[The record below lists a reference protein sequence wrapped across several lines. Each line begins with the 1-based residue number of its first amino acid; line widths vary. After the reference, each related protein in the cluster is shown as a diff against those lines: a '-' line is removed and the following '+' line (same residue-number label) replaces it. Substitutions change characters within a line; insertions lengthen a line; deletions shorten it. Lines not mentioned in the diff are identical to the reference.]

1 MKQIRNIIRNLLNE
15 NDNLDDIE
23 LIESY
28 YEFGKNNEKYIY
40 RLLSNNDT
48 KETKNDYF
56 VKITLSNFDYKKM
69 SDREIDIL
77 SNEKGMIFYLNSKL
91 ISDINGDK
99 LIYIR
104 NRALKDK
111 FSGNINIKIGII
123 EILQNNGIDNKF

>member
-77 SNEKGMIFYLNSKL
+77 SNDRGMIFYLNSKL

-123 EILQNNGIDNKF
+123 EILKHNGIDNKF

>member
-123 EILQNNGIDNKF
+123 EILKHNGIDIKF

>member
-123 EILQNNGIDNKF
+123 EILKHNGIDNKF